1 MIRLCQD
8 GSTDRPRPLAAPA
21 PGAAR
26 GSPGWG
32 PQAARGVPEPSWE
45 YRLPR
50 DHRGTAQTA
59 DFPSGRLLRGAAAA
73 AGRWA
78 EGADG
83 PLAPGLPGAGAA
95 APRPLGSL
103 GLGPPPLV
111 DQSRPGCC
119 CPSRVSLRTAEMLSK
134 GNLQEENVPEV
145 FTSGRLGF
153 ARARAGRAERPE
165 DGPADSARPAA
176 LISRPFLLSL

>member
-1 MIRLCQD
+1 MSRPPPPATEPFWEGPFQSPLTGRTEFRDVIRLCQD

-95 APRPLGSL
+95 AS
-103 GLGPPPLV
+103 GP
-111 DQSRPGCC
+111 SGWA
-119 CPSRVSLRTAEMLSK
+119 TA
-134 GNLQEENVPEV
+134 
-145 FTSGRLGF
+145 SG
-153 ARARAGRAERPE
+153 
-165 DGPADSARPAA
+165 
-176 LISRPFLLSL
+176 